1 VGAHQLAATIIQTL
15 ATFTKES
22 RKTLQIN
29 TMAEEPALL
38 KEEELQKIDSRL
50 ETALSLA
57 FPSMD
62 QDMPLHLLSEEVI
75 STTSKAML
83 TEILTRPSTLP
94 IREVER
100 TLTFPTSDFHMITW
114 HRNLEIIKIV
124 MLMITRIMAR
134 S

>member
-1 VGAHQLAATIIQTL
+1 MGAHQLAATIIQTL

-22 RKTLQIN
+22 QITLQIN

-50 ETALSLA
+50 ETALSQA

-62 QDMPLHLLSEEVI
+62 QDMPLHLLLEEVI
-75 STTSKAML
+75 STTLKAML
-83 TEILTRPSTLP
+83 TEILTRPSTSP

-100 TLTFPTSDFHMITW
+100 TLTFRTSDYHMIIW
-114 HRNLEIIKIV
+114 HRNLAIIKIAT
-124 MLMITRIMAR
+124 LMITRIMAR